1 MFGRT
6 YPRVHAAMDAAQ
18 TTLQSNHRMY
28 FHDDLNLE
36 KTIVIENSIEAG
48 WCFYYHVE
56 LDGISDEVGQQD
68 SVATLI
74 DRLLTGRVPFYLSS
88 DGLLTRIAAVGF
100 RQVNGWPPGI
110 VPPALSYE
118 FK

>member
-6 YPRVHAAMDAAQ
+6 YPVIHEAMDSAQ
-18 TTLQSNHRMY
+18 ATMQSNHRQY

-36 KTIVIENSIEAG
+36 KTILLQNSLEAG

-56 LDGISDEVGQQD
+56 LDGISDEVGQHN
-68 SVATLI
+68 SVPTLVE
-74 DRLLTGRVPFYLSS
+74 RLLTGQVPFYFSPN
-88 DGLLTRIAAVGF
+88 GLLLKIAAVGISHA
-100 RQVNGWPPGI
+100 RI
-110 VPPALSYE
+110 VPPQLPPPKLSYM